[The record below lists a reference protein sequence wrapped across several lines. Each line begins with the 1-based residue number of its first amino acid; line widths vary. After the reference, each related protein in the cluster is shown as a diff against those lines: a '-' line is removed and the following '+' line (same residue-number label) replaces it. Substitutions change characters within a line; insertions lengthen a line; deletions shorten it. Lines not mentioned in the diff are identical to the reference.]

1 LFVSFI
7 KLVLSIPMDNDS
19 TPVSSETQP
28 AAPSQI
34 NVDRDKN
41 PVWRAEWVIAL
52 SAVVVSLATMGLY
65 IYQARI
71 MQSQQLASVWP
82 YIEWTT
88 TFSHA
93 DGVDLSVINKGVGPA
108 RVKKTKLLLDG
119 KEITDVREMLH
130 ILTSGKSDSLS
141 IFGSVVDDRV
151 LASGEEVRLFH
162 MTGKDIDMNK
172 TIAAFKKVEYFV
184 CYCSIYDECWTSQ
197 GVKVVPGCM
206 TNN

>member
-1 LFVSFI
+1 
-7 KLVLSIPMDNDS
+7 MDNDS

-28 AAPSQI
+28 TAPSQI
-34 NVDRDKN
+34 NVDRVKS
-41 PVWRAEWVIAL
+41 PAWRAEWVIAL
-52 SAVVVSLATMGLY
+52 SAVLVSLATMGVY

-93 DGVDLSVINKGVGPA
+93 DGVYLSVINKGVGPA
-108 RVKKTKLLLDG
+108 RVNKTKLLLDG
-119 KEITDVREMLH
+119 KEITDVREMLR

-162 MTGKDIDMNK
+162 MTGKDIDINGLIK
-172 TIAAFKKVEYFV
+172 VFKRVDYFV

-197 GVKVVPGCM
+197 GVKVVAGCT